1 MTSLTYTANNRDGQT
16 WLVTDNPYPEWI
28 AFNIYESIIN
38 PDWKKF
44 QADHPPIL
52 LNDYLPDGTKVR
64 GDEIEVKWQYEN
76 PLTDAWT
83 DSISNSKHIN
93 ADTRQVAT
101 LKQKTE
107 VVEDLLLGD
116 GFSFHYEKG
125 VIIIKDDKNETI
137 EILFNNEVKE
147 LKSWINK
154 IEL

>member
-1 MTSLTYTANNRDGQT
+1 MKTEDSNKLIAVFDGVKLTDRNGESAVFMIEGSH
-16 WLVTDNPYPEWI
+16 I
-28 AFNIYESIIN
+28 AEYFRC
-38 PDWKKF
+38 
-44 QADHPPIL
+44 
-52 LNDYLPDGTKVR
+52 TK
-64 GDEIEVKWQYEN
+64 YNTYHEN
-76 PLTDAWT
+76 PLTYAWT

-93 ADTRQVAT
+93 ADIRQVAT

>member
-93 ADTRQVAT
+93 ADIRQVAT
-101 LKQKTE
+101 LK
-107 VVEDLLLGD
+107 
-116 GFSFHYEKG
+116 
-125 VIIIKDDKNETI
+125 
-137 EILFNNEVKE
+137 
-147 LKSWINK
+147 
-154 IEL
+154 